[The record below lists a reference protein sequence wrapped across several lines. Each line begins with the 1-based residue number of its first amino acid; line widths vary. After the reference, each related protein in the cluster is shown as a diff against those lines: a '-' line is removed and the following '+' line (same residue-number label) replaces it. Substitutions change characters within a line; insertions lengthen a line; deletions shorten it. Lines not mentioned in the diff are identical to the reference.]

1 MEAELPPILP
11 GVDGDIDG
19 DGDVDFRD
27 AAIRAEQDSHPEYA
41 TATSAWQHAVLRLA
55 RMSLGFVIFVVG
67 IIMLPAPGPGGLVVA
82 AGLAIL
88 ARDVVWADRL
98 LRYMRK
104 KMPGM
109 AEEGPIPKSTIL
121 VSVMLMA
128 AAFFFFIWAQGQSWW
143 PL

>member
-1 MEAELPPILP
+1 M
-11 GVDGDIDG
+11 DG
-19 DGDVDFRD
+19 DGDIDFRD
-27 AAIRAEQDSHPEYA
+27 AAIQAENEIGRVPENAEQ
-41 TATSAWQHAVLRLA
+41 AWRFAIMRIG
-55 RMSLGFVIFVVG
+55 RMTLGFTIFIIG

-98 LRYMRK
+98 LRYLRK
-104 KMPGM
+104 KVPGM

-121 VSVMLMA
+121 VSILIMG
-128 AAFFFFIWAQGQSWW
+128 AAFFTMFWAKGQSWW